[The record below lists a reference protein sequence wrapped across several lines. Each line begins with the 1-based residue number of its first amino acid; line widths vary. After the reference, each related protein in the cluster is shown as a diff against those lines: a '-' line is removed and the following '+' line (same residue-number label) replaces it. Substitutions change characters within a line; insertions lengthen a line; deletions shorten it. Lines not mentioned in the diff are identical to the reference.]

1 MNVWAFNKVEDEN
14 ELELIYKSLKGGKS
28 RFGWSIDDR
37 HNLLLK
43 DNWTDWHARQMFLL
57 EVKPGDWV
65 VHINTPRWGRC
76 IAAQVTSSYQFDDG
90 IECSDR
96 NDFRHH
102 FNVDLNSIIEFD
114 RNDPNLISSVNLKP
128 RARYHRVN
136 AVADFIQSIEN
147 LKTNAVSIQNGDT
160 REEFHLREK
169 ADDILGQVT
178 ELIQQANQSKALE
191 KFLAK
196 VIRRIPGVESVIE
209 NGSGWKSDFGADLIV
224 TLRSTLGVLSIEN
237 RIIVQVKSYTGN
249 HYDLEA
255 VTQIERGIQ
264 KFNGNAGIIITTA
277 QKTTELENAISEA
290 SERIEKPIE
299 LLAGVDVA
307 KFVIEHAPEMLF
319 NIRQS

>member
-1 MNVWAFNKVEDEN
+1 
-14 ELELIYKSLKGGKS
+14 
-28 RFGWSIDDR
+28 
-37 HNLLLK
+37 
-43 DNWTDWHARQMFLL
+43 MFLL